1 MATRP
6 CCIGSR
12 VARYARALAGGK
24 TGRIDMAVRLSSSG
38 LSWDDATPAP
48 ALPAFIDA
56 VLRGIGQ
63 VMFQNNAYAGL
74 LFVGGILVNSPLFAL
89 GALIGAA
96 VSTASAM
103 VFGVDRCAVRAGL
116 YGFNGALVGI
126 ALLFYLR
133 PGPWSWACVVL
144 AAAGSTVLM
153 AALTQWLGHWKVPA
167 LTAPFVFG
175 TLPLLLASRRW
186 ERLQATPMLPP
197 AALPEAL
204 AVDGAMSAAT
214 VVQGLFNGI
223 GQVFFQGSVA
233 SGLCFAFG
241 SLVGLLVAAG
251 LGAAEPALRAGLYGF
266 NSVLVAIALA
276 GVFIAIDRFALAYAL
291 LGAIAAAVAFAALSV
306 ALQPLGLPTLTL
318 PFVLVTWVFLLA
330 APRLSTLR
338 AAPPA

>member
-233 SGLCFAFG
+233 SGLCFAVGLLIGSRSACVAALFG

-291 LGAIAAAVAFAALSV
+291 LGAIAAAVASFS
-306 ALQPLGLPTLTL
+306 
-318 PFVLVTWVFLLA
+318 
-330 APRLSTLR
+330 R
-338 AAPPA
+338 ARSARM

>member
-1 MATRP
+1 
-6 CCIGSR
+6 
-12 VARYARALAGGK
+12 
-24 TGRIDMAVRLSSSG
+24 
-38 LSWDDATPAP
+38 
-48 ALPAFIDA
+48 
-56 VLRGIGQ
+56 
-63 VMFQNNAYAGL
+63 
-74 LFVGGILVNSPLFAL
+74 
-89 GALIGAA
+89 
-96 VSTASAM
+96 
-103 VFGVDRCAVRAGL
+103 
-116 YGFNGALVGI
+116 
-126 ALLFYLR
+126 
-133 PGPWSWACVVL
+133 
-144 AAAGSTVLM
+144 
-153 AALTQWLGHWKVPA
+153 
-167 LTAPFVFG
+167 
-175 TLPLLLASRRW
+175 
-186 ERLQATPMLPP
+186 
-197 AALPEAL
+197 
-204 AVDGAMSAAT
+204 MSAAT

-233 SGLCFAFG
+233 SGLCFAVGLLIGSRSACVAALFG